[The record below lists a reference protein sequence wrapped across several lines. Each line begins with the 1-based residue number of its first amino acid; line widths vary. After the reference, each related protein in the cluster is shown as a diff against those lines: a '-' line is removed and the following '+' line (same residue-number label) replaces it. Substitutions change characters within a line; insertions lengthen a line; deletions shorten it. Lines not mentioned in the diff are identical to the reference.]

1 MARLVFC
8 STAHTILCIMRM
20 LIKYLCT
27 AAAVALTIYLVP
39 GVSVA
44 GGWPTILLVALVW
57 SIIVG
62 AIRPV
67 LRILTL
73 PITFLTLGLSSLIIN
88 TLLFWAMTFLIP
100 GFIVGGF
107 LSAVLGATVLSFFSW
122 IIHHVTAS

>member
-1 MARLVFC
+1 
-8 STAHTILCIMRM
+8 MRM